1 MTQKLWLTLFFGLLC
16 SSAQAEEWAVTKV
29 PGVKSPQKCH
39 PGDPTKCA
47 IFLRSGEKA
56 PWMGVL
62 NTPTQMAALAAKA
75 DKALIQR
82 RIDVAVERAT
92 AEGKND
98 LELEKKY
105 REIDNTAWKD
115 KMARTEENYGER
127 IQRLEDALPSW
138 YEEPWFVS
146 IASSVAVLS
155 VVGASVAIACELRGC
170 S

>member
-1 MTQKLWLTLFFGLLC
+1 
-16 SSAQAEEWAVTKV
+16 
-29 PGVKSPQKCH
+29 
-39 PGDPTKCA
+39 
-47 IFLRSGEKA
+47 
-56 PWMGVL
+56 MGVL